1 VLGRGWLNGAEGE
14 AKGSGNSELAR
25 SGSDMHRIFLST
37 LRHHPVRR
45 RVDLTNQQI
54 SQKA

>member
-25 SGSDMHRIFLST
+25 SGSDMHRIFLS
-37 LRHHPVRR
+37 
-45 RVDLTNQQI
+45 
-54 SQKA
+54 AF